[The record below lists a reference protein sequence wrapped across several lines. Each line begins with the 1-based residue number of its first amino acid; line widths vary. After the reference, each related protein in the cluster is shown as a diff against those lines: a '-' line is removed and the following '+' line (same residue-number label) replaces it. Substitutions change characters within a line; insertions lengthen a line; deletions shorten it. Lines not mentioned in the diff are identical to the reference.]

1 MAIKLP
7 RLTSIE
13 PIVKGDGKP
22 NTTLQQKWQKLAE
35 TVESNF
41 DSVED
46 VLDALTGIE
55 GSVTGLQGYDNTLTA
70 LAGLDASV
78 GLIEQTGADVFTKR
92 AIGATNA
99 SDIPT
104 RLDTDSRYL
113 KSGGTLAA
121 SAATTTHKL
130 AVTISGT
137 VYYIL
142 LSNV

>member
-1 MAIKLP
+1 MALKLP
-7 RLTSIE
+7 RLQSIE
-13 PIVKGDGKP
+13 AVVKGDGKP
-22 NTTLQQKWQKLAE
+22 TLTMQQKWQKLAE
-35 TVESNF
+35 TIEANF
-41 DSVED
+41 DTIED
-46 VLDALTGIE
+46 LIDALSGVS
-55 GSVTGLQGYDNTLTA
+55 GSITGLQGYDNTLTA

-104 RLDTDSRYL
+104 RLDADNRYL

>member
-7 RLTSIE
+7 RLQSVE
-13 PIVKGDGKP
+13 PLVKADGKP
-22 NTTLQQKWQKLAE
+22 NMTLQQKWQKLAE

-41 DSVED
+41 DSVEA
-46 VLDALTGIE
+46 VLDALSGVS
-55 GSVTGLQGYDNTLTA
+55 GSITGLQGYDNTLTA
-70 LAGLDASV
+70 LAGLNASV

-104 RLDTDSRYL
+104 RLDTDNRYL
-113 KSGGTLAA
+113 KSGGPLAA

-130 AVTISGT
+130 AVTIGGT

>member
-7 RLTSIE
+7 RLQSVE
-13 PIVKGDGKP
+13 PLMKADGKP
-22 NTTLQQKWQKLAE
+22 NMVLQQKWQKLAE
-35 TVESNF
+35 TVEDNF
-41 DSVED
+41 VAVEA
-46 VLDALTGIE
+46 VLDALSGVK
-55 GSVTGLQGYDNTLTA
+55 GSVTGLQGYDATLTA
-70 LAGLDASV
+70 LAGLNATA
-78 GLIEQTGADVFTKR
+78 GLVEQTGTDVFTKR
-92 AIGATNA
+92 LIGATNA

-104 RLDTDSRYL
+104 RLDCDNRFL
-113 KSGGTLAA
+113 KSGGTIAA

>member
-1 MAIKLP
+1 MALKLP
-7 RLTSIE
+7 RLQSIE
-13 PIVKGDGKP
+13 SLMRPDGKP
-22 NTTLQQKWQKLAE
+22 NVTLQQKWQKLAE
-35 TVESNF
+35 TVEENF
-41 DSVED
+41 DAVEA
-46 VLDALTGIE
+46 VLDALTGVS
-55 GSVTGLQGYDNTLTA
+55 GSITGLQAYDNTLTA
-70 LAGLDASV
+70 LAGLDASA
-78 GLIEQTGADVFTKR
+78 GLIEQTGADVFVKR

-104 RLDTDSRYL
+104 RLDTDNRYL